1 MRSTWHGCALQ
12 AAREDVCCCCRCDDK
27 TMMMLGAEMGAAQ
40 HQIRM
45 GMRLGLGNVCA
56 SGASLGWMRPYGAR
70 DG

>member
-1 MRSTWHGCALQ
+1 
-12 AAREDVCCCCRCDDK
+12 
-27 TMMMLGAEMGAAQ
+27 MMMLGAEMGAAQ
-40 HQIRM
+40 HQIQM